1 MVCGR
6 AVSVETS
13 LDVAFK
19 EFKQVAER
27 ALSVGRGRL
36 PDAGGRVL
44 EGRKTIEECG
54 LQTDMVLTLHLR
66 VVMILR
72 NRS

>member
-1 MVCGR
+1 MASGR
-6 AVSVETS
+6 AVSVKTR

-27 ALSVGRGRL
+27 ALSVGRDRL
-36 PDAGGRVL
+36 LDGGGRVL

-54 LQTDMVLTLHLR
+54 LQTDKVLTLHLR